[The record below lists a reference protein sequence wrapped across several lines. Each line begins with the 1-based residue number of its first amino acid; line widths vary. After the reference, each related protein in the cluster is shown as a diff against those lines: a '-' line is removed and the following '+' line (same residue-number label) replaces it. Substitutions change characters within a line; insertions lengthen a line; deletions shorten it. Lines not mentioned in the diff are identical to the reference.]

1 MRKRLALGAMLG
13 LYLLGSTG
21 CIWPF
26 NWSIAHNK
34 RHFRRIWIQWK
45 ELETDI
51 DAVIFGLERYPADE

>member
-1 MRKRLALGAMLG
+1 MRKRLALAMASWVLI
-13 LYLLGSTG
+13 SMSG
-21 CIWPF
+21 CIWPL
-26 NWSIAHNK
+26 NWSVAHNK